1 MVENL
6 TSNQLDKPDAVLINK
21 SLDLLMNSDLIG
33 NHGMVFKTSCKV
45 CNSDSRL
52 EVEKMFEEGNSLV
65 KISEF
70 LKSKGTH
77 VAPMAVGHHMMEHF
91 KSMERT
97 MLLMDYCENLSA
109 MMNRRHDKL
118 DDIEMLIN
126 VSRLELARAISI
138 PTKGDLT
145 KEKMRSDMIAKAQDS
160 MADHIRLFNE
170 MEDSESKT
178 KAMYSKLISVW
189 KYHIENSKTEE
200 EKNIYRNTLKQFQTA
215 LMSTPTIQ
223 ETPK

>member
-1 MVENL
+1 MVDNL
-6 TSNQLDKPDAVLINK
+6 APNELDKPDAVLINK

-33 NHGMVFKTSCKV
+33 NHGMVFKTSCKI
-45 CNSDSRL
+45 CNCDFRL
-52 EVEKMFEEGNSLV
+52 EAEKMFEEGSSLV
-65 KISEF
+65 KISET
-70 LKSKGTH
+70 LKAKGVH
-77 VAPMAVGHHMMEHF
+77 VASLAIRHHMMEHF

-138 PTKGDLT
+138 PTNGDLT
-145 KEKMRSDMIAKAQDS
+145 KEKMRSDMITKAMSS
-160 MADHIRLFNE
+160 MGDHIKLFNE
-170 MEDSESKT
+170 LEDSESKT
-178 KAMYSKLISVW
+178 KAMYSKLISIW

-200 EKNIYRNTLKQFQTA
+200 EKNIYRGTLKQFQTA
-215 LMSTPTIQ
+215 LMGPPMTQ
-223 ETPK
+223 ETQK